1 MKIKKL
7 LSLLTVA
14 AMMLTTC
21 SVTALA
27 ADGDV
32 AQIGNTTYATL
43 QAAFDAADGKKQIK
57 LISDIDIS
65 EADTEFNKQGL
76 TVTLDLNGKTVKA
89 ANTDAGN
96 INVFA
101 GKLILTDS
109 VGTGKIYSETEYKNN
124 AANGFGIFE
133 VKNAEMDM
141 QGGYIEA
148 VCADPVNDGNFGIIA
163 GPNSKVT
170 VSGGKIKVGWAC
182 VSSNGSVGCG
192 NAQINITG
200 GELISTSDYAIY
212 APAINGKVNIY
223 GGTIFGAGGAVC
235 IRRGAL
241 NIYAGKITSDASGNL
256 GNFKD
261 GTSTVKVKAPITVQ
275 ADYADVNA
283 NITGAI
289 IEAPEGTDA
298 IAVYAE
304 KNNKATVT
312 VTGGTF
318 NKDVNKYVKAGLETK
333 TNADGSIVVNPVA
346 EMNGKYY
353 SALQYAFDD
362 VKSDSTIK
370 LVSDTDIS
378 ETGAKYTNSSTVTL
392 DLNGKTVKAAN
403 TQAGNIQVLGGKL
416 ILTDGTTDGK
426 IYSETV
432 WKGVPTGY
440 GVIDVN
446 NAEFE
451 MQGGYITSVRENAVD
466 EGNFGIEAGTNS
478 TVTISGGKIETGWYC
493 VSTNGNSTNTN
504 IVINGGTL
512 ISTVDFAIYAP
523 ASYSLLTINGGTVYG
538 AAGGV
543 AMRNGKLIING
554 GEVTSKGNGDTGNF
568 NDGTSGMKHAAISF
582 ESKYGNIEAE
592 IKGGKVTAPAGMDVI
607 ASVKGAKGDVD
618 LAITGGEYSSDP
630 LKFIDSV
637 SYASV
642 KGETLYT
649 VEERKEIVSDIAVM
663 TESSKAGEN
672 GEKIYPITIFAGLRY
687 LDYKNAGFEITV
699 DNEKKDDITTTTAYN
714 KIKVGE
720 TTYDKENFGGSSY
733 VFGAILNLK
742 ESDKTIKSLKI
753 RPFATTQNGTKLYGE
768 VRTVNIGENKE
779 AAQ

>member
-43 QAAFDAADGKKQIK
+43 YDAVDAAKNGDTIK
-57 LISDIDIS
+57 LIGDA
-65 EADTEFNKQGL
+65 ENTKQLLIGKNI
-76 TVTLDLNGKTVKA
+76 TLDLNGKKLKSS
-89 ANTDAGN
+89 NEESKN
-96 INVFA
+96 ILIYG
-101 GKLILTDS
+101 GKLTLNDS
-109 VGTGKIYSETEYKNN
+109 VGNGKIYSDTKYT
-124 AANGFGIFE
+124 ATA
-133 VKNAEMDM
+133 
-141 QGGYIEA
+141 QY
-148 VCADPVNDGNFGIIA
+148 GIIA
-163 GPNSKVT
+163 IQDGEMIMNGGNIEAAFDNPVNNGNYAIAAQKNST
-170 VSGGKIKVGWAC
+170 FTMNGGKITAGWDC
-182 VSSNGSVGCG
+182 VAGNGG
-192 NAQINITG
+192 NTDTTINING
-200 GELISTSDYAIY
+200 GKLYSTVDFAIY
-212 APAINGKVNIY
+212 APAKGNSSVNVT
-223 GGTIFGAGGAVC
+223 GGTVAGAGGGIAV
-235 IRRGAL
+235 RSGKL
-241 NIYAGKITSDASGNL
+241 NVIGGEILCDGTGNTGNYEDGTGNMDISAISVVSNYGDVDANISGGKITAENNAKIL
-256 GNFKD
+256 N
-261 GTSTVKVKAPITVQ
+261 VVAPQ
-275 ADYADVNA
+275 
-283 NITGAI
+283 
-289 IEAPEGTDA
+289 
-298 IAVYAE
+298 
-304 KNNKATVT
+304 NKADMT

-333 TNADGSIVVNPVA
+333 INADGSIVVNPVA

-493 VSTNGNSTNTN
+493 VSTNGNSTNAN

-582 ESKYGNIEAE
+582 ESKYGDIDAE